1 MPIFDIAKKYQGG
14 GHMLASGCIV
24 KDENEFNELVN
35 DLIEGYKEYSKKE
48 KNEN

>member
-1 MPIFDIAKKYQGG
+1 
-14 GHMLASGCIV
+14 MLASGCIV

-48 KNEN
+48 ENEN